1 MTLQVEIQ
9 EKNKEQIISAI
20 RLLRG
25 VKAVQENQNTKATKT
40 IKTTKAIKAT
50 KPREFTEVVETKAD
64 YKAWL
69 KAREDLARGDVIDF
83 EELKRKYGYGI

>member
-1 MTLQVEIQ
+1 MILQVEIQ

-25 VKAVQENQNTKATKT
+25 VKAVQENQNT
-40 IKTTKAIKAT
+40 KAT